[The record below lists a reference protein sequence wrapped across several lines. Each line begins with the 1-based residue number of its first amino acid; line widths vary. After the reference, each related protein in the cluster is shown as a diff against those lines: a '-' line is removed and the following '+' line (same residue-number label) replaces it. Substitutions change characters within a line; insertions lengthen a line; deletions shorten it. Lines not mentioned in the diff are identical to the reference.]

1 MPNVCEGLVIECKE
15 LMIALFVVSDIPNG
29 PMDFDKSI
37 LNLTF
42 TSSQREIN
50 FNVAIV
56 DDLINEADQQFICI
70 VRLTNPSVIASGNV
84 IIKNPSTVIR
94 IADDDRKCRACFS
107 HQCDPTACVW
117 SAYIPGVSDSNVLE
131 WLLLYHN

>member
-1 MPNVCEGLVIECKE
+1 M
-15 LMIALFVVSDIPNG
+15 LFVVSDIPNG

-42 TSSQREIN
+42 TSSQREMN
-50 FNVAIV
+50 VNVAIV

-70 VRLTNPSVIASGNV
+70 VRLTNPSVNASGNV
-84 IIKNPSTVIR
+84 IIKNPSTVIT
-94 IADDDRKCRACFS
+94 IADDDRKWACFS
-107 HQCDPTACVW
+107 QQCDSAACVW
-117 SAYIPGVSDSNVLE
+117 SADIPGVSDSNVLE

>member
-1 MPNVCEGLVIECKE
+1 MFL
-15 LMIALFVVSDIPNG
+15 VVSDIPSG

-56 DDLINEADQQFICI
+56 DDQINEADQQFICI
-70 VRLTNPSVIASGNV
+70 VRLTNPSVNASGNV
-84 IIKNPSTVIR
+84 IIKHPSTVIT
-94 IADDDRKCRACFS
+94 IADNDRKCRACFS
-107 HQCDPTACVW
+107 QQM
-117 SAYIPGVSDSNVLE
+117 
-131 WLLLYHN
+131 

>member
-1 MPNVCEGLVIECKE
+1 MF
-15 LMIALFVVSDIPNG
+15 FVVSDIPNG
-29 PMDFDKSI
+29 PMDFNKTI

-70 VRLTNPSVIASGNV
+70 VRLTNPSVNAYGNV

-94 IADDDRKCRACFS
+94 IADDDRKWAGFS
-107 HQCDPTACVW
+107 HQCDPIACIW
-117 SAYIPGVSDSNVLE
+117 STYILQVFVIAMF
-131 WLLLYHN
+131 

>member
-1 MPNVCEGLVIECKE
+1 MF
-15 LMIALFVVSDIPNG
+15 FVVSDIPNG

-37 LNLTF
+37 QNLTF

-70 VRLTNPSVIASGNV
+70 VRLTDPSVIASGNV
-84 IIKNPSTVIR
+84 IIKHPSTVIR
-94 IADDDRKCRACFS
+94 IFDDDRKFRACIS
-107 HQCDPTACVW
+107 HQCDPTACIW
-117 SAYIPGVSDSNVLE
+117 STCIPAVCA
-131 WLLLYHN
+131 